1 MLIIFNQKRISH
13 LNLKIITIQ
22 ILVTICFTEHLAQT
36 EKIREI
42 ILEIEDNNK
51 ASGPDSIPLK
61 VLKKAKDAIANYFV
75 RFSILLLI
83 WDMWYFI
90 DLQKALD
97 TVDINILLEMLSH
110 FGIRNTTNQ
119 WFHSYLTNKE
129 QYASVNRFNSDLNTI

>member
-1 MLIIFNQKRISH
+1 MLYWTPCAI
-13 LNLKIITIQ
+13 
-22 ILVTICFTEHLAQT
+22 

-42 ILEIEDNNK
+42 ILEIEHNNK

>member
-1 MLIIFNQKRISH
+1 M
-13 LNLKIITIQ
+13 
-22 ILVTICFTEHLAQT
+22 
-36 EKIREI
+36 
-42 ILEIEDNNK
+42 EIEDNNK

-110 FGIRNTTNQ
+110 FGIRNTANQ